1 MQEHTQEREQPEA
14 QQASSKSDRA
24 TSAATGGAL
33 RVWMDG
39 AILPLEAART
49 SPLAHGLHYG
59 TGVFEGVRC
68 YRTPTGRAIFRLD
81 AHLDRMRRGAA
92 HLAMPFD
99 VDAMTRASL
108 EVVAANGLDDAY
120 LRPLSYYESGGLGLD
135 VAPLTP
141 RHMVAAM
148 PWKSHLGDPG
158 ARGVRLRTSSI
169 RRIAASAVPALK
181 FCGVYANS
189 ILAKLEAVRAGYEE
203 ALFVD
208 ERGFVCEATGENV
221 FLVKGGRVIAAQ
233 HPDAL
238 PGITRATILELSGGL
253 ERPVTLDELRDADEI
268 FLTGTSAEVAAVGV
282 FDDRD
287 VGIGPVTREL
297 AGLYQALVH
306 GETSER
312 AEWRTTVG

>member
-1 MQEHTQEREQPEA
+1 MQITETRPAAPAAAPTAAAPSPLRIWLDGHV
-14 QQASSKSDRA
+14 
-24 TSAATGGAL
+24 TSA
-33 RVWMDG
+33 
-39 AILPLEAART
+39 EAARA

-68 YRTPTGRAIFRLD
+68 YRTARGPAIFRLD
-81 AHLDRMRRGAA
+81 AHLERMRRGAE

-99 VDAMTRASL
+99 LDAMARGAL
-108 EVVAANGLDDAY
+108 EVVVANGLEDAY
-120 LRPLSYYESGGLGLD
+120 LRPLSYYEAGGLGLD

-141 RHMVAAM
+141 RHLVAAM

-169 RRIAASAVPALK
+169 RRITAAAVPALK
-181 FCGVYANS
+181 FCGIYVNS

-221 FLVKGGRVIAAQ
+221 FLVKHGRVVAVQ

-238 PGITRATILELSGGL
+238 PGITRATILELSGGI
-253 ERPVTLDELRDADEI
+253 ERPVSLEELRDADEI
-268 FLTGTSAEVAAVGV
+268 FLTGTSAEVAAVGT

-287 VGIGPVTREL
+287 VGIGPITREL
-297 AGLYQALVH
+297 AATYQALVH

-312 AEWRTTVG
+312 AEWRTLVR